1 MMEKKLLDSKPHQ
14 TNGTVE
20 TLTDEIGTVAIQ
32 SEMALF
38 KPFGKKKK
46 LIWVSLLVVILATTF
61 GSLKFLINRKIS
73 LKRTSESSLTN

>member
-20 TLTDEIGTVAIQ
+20 TLTDEIGTVPIQ

-38 KPFGKKKK
+38 KPFGKKR
-46 LIWVSLLVVILATTF
+46 
-61 GSLKFLINRKIS
+61 N
-73 LKRTSESSLTN
+73 